1 MLWYYM
7 EQIFSAI
14 IVILILLINTRQVS
28 DDGLI

>member
-28 DDGLI
+28 DDGPI